1 VLVRRRPLRPLQHL
15 EVALLWLLSVALRLL
30 LLLHLML
37 ELRVLLLVRRLALRR
52 LRASLLLRRPLL
64 LRVEDRL
71 RALVG
76 VGHSELR
83 HPLLR

>member
-1 VLVRRRPLRPLQHL
+1 M
-15 EVALLWLLSVALRLL
+15 EVALLSLRWLL
-30 LLLHLML
+30 LLALHLLL

-52 LRASLLLRRPLL
+52 LRASLLLRPLL
-64 LRVEDRL
+64 LRVEDGL

-76 VGHSELR
+76 VGHSKLR

>member
-1 VLVRRRPLRPLQHL
+1 L

-30 LLLHLML
+30 LLLHLLL
-37 ELRVLLLVRRLALRR
+37 ELRVLLLVRRLASR
-52 LRASLLLRRPLL
+52 LLLTALLLLRPLL
-64 LRVEDRL
+64 LRVEDGL

-76 VGHSELR
+76 VGHSKLR